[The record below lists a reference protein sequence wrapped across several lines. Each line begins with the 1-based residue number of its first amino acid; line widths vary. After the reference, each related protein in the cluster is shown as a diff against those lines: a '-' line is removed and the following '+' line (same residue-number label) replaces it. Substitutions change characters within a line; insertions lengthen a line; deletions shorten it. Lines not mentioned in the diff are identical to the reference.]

1 MLRTLDASKLALTKL
16 RTRKIRLAATI
27 IVAGLLF
34 GIVVF
39 GLTVLRASMASIER
53 FSRDTMS
60 TRYLL
65 AYSNHNENQSDLFYN
80 PPQDAKDSI
89 LALHKQHIADKK
101 AAAKA
106 LGVEYD
112 EKSEEEPI
120 TKINQDDSGSL
131 NRNSWAVKTFLRQ
144 YTAEKNPLKPERID
158 AAAKRFGSS
167 ATYRVQNVGG
177 RDDGSLDVMIG
188 GREDFQR
195 DKEAVPEQLNE
206 FVSAAGYQEIL
217 DESLLKYYFLPHRTH
232 AASNEIPVFISYND
246 AAALLGKKPLPTTAS
261 PQQHIERIRE
271 LRNETGNIT
280 IQVCYRNNA
289 SSHLIQQVLDQQR
302 TAANKTKN
310 EPDAKPSIEYAL
322 PAADSCGG
330 AIVKKDNRSTD
341 EKAMDEKMQKFN
353 QQFSTEN
360 VTPQQAKL
368 TYRVVGLLPDAAYGD
383 DLKGKL
389 AGALNANMPSRWI
402 IPKQTFEAGAAK
414 TYVPNILTTER
425 RELSGGLSDT
435 TIYEFSDAEH
445 AHAFYHASMC
455 NNQPKNKDLC
465 VDGVSNFTQPFGSNS
480 LVIEEL
486 RQQLTPILWYSLLG
500 VIGVAAFILMLT
512 ISRTVADSRKE
523 SAIFRALGAT
533 RLDIAQIYIMYTLL
547 LAGLIALFAITAGL
561 IGAGVIDALYSA
573 DFSTAARY
581 IIMPRDLNTTFQ
593 LFAFDPRIIV
603 LAAASIVAAALIG
616 SILPLARN
624 TRRNPMKDMRDE

>member
-1 MLRTLDASKLALTKL
+1 MLRILDASKLALTKL
-16 RTRKIRLAATI
+16 RTRKIRLAVTI

-34 GIVVF
+34 GVVVF
-39 GLTVLRASMASIER
+39 GLTVLRASMASIGR

-65 AYSNHNENQSDLFYN
+65 AYSNHNKDQSELFYN
-80 PPQDAKDSI
+80 TPQDAKDRI

-120 TKINQDDSGSL
+120 MKINQDDSGSL
-131 NRNSWAVKTFLRQ
+131 NRNSWAVKTFLRK
-144 YTAEKNPLKPERID
+144 YTNEKNPLKPERID

-167 ATYRVQNVGG
+167 VTYRIQNVGG
-177 RDDGSLDVMIG
+177 RNGSLDVMIG

-195 DKEAVPEQLNE
+195 DKEAMPEQLSE
-206 FVSAAGYQEIL
+206 FISTAGYQTIL
-217 DESLLKYYFLPHRTH
+217 DESMLNYYFLPHRVH

-271 LRNETGNIT
+271 LRNEASNIT

-289 SSHLIQQVLDQQR
+289 SAHLIQQALDQQR

-310 EPDAKPSIEYAL
+310 ESDAKPSIEYAL

-330 AIVKKDNRSTD
+330 AIVKKDNRSAD

-383 DLKGKL
+383 DLKSNL

-445 AHAFYHASMC
+445 ARAFYHASMC

-465 VDGVSNFTQPFGSNS
+465 VDGVSNFTRPFGSNS

-486 RQQLTPILWYSLLG
+486 QQQLTPILWYSLLG

-547 LAGLIALFAITAGL
+547 LAGLITLFAITAGL

-593 LFAFDPRIIV
+593 LFTFDPRIIA
-603 LAAASIVAAALIG
+603 LAAVSIVAAALIG
-616 SILPLARN
+616 SILPLVRN

>member
-1 MLRTLDASKLALTKL
+1 MLRILDASKLALTKL
-16 RTRKIRLAATI
+16 RTRKIRLAVTI

-34 GIVVF
+34 GVVVF
-39 GLTVLRASMASIER
+39 GLTVLRASMASIGR

-65 AYSNHNENQSDLFYN
+65 AYSNHNKDQSELFYN
-80 PPQDAKDSI
+80 TPQDAKDRI

-120 TKINQDDSGSL
+120 MKINQDDSGSL

-144 YTAEKNPLKPERID
+144 YTNEKNPLKPERID

-167 ATYRVQNVGG
+167 VTYRIQNVGG
-177 RDDGSLDVMIG
+177 RNGSLDVMIG

-195 DKEAVPEQLNE
+195 NKEAVPEQLNE

-217 DESLLKYYFLPHRTH
+217 DESLLNYYFLPHRAH

-246 AAALLGKKPLPTTAS
+246 AAVLLGKKPLPTTAQ

-271 LRNETGNIT
+271 LRNEAGNIT

-289 SSHLIQQVLDQQR
+289 SSHLIQQALDQQR
-302 TAANKTKN
+302 TAANTSKN
-310 EPDAKPSIEYAL
+310 EFDVKPSIEYAL
-322 PAADSCGG
+322 PATDSCGG
-330 AIVKKDNRSTD
+330 AIVKKDNRSASEKIAD
-341 EKAMDEKMQKFN
+341 EKLQKFN

-360 VTPQQAKL
+360 ITPQQAKL
-368 TYRVVGLLPDAAYGD
+368 TYRVVGLLPDTAYGD
-383 DLKGKL
+383 DLKSKL
-389 AGALNANMPSRWI
+389 AGALNANMPSHWI

-414 TYVPNILTTER
+414 IYLPNILTTER
-425 RELSGGLSDT
+425 QELSGGLSDT
-435 TIYEFSDAEH
+435 TIYEFIDAEH
-445 AHAFYHASMC
+445 ARAFYHATMC
-455 NNQPKNKDLC
+455 NVQPKDKDLC

-486 RQQLTPILWYSLLG
+486 QQQLTPILWYSLLG

-533 RLDIAQIYIMYTLL
+533 RLDIAQIYVMYTLL
-547 LAGLIALFAITAGL
+547 LAGLIALFAIVAGL
-561 IGAGVIDALYSA
+561 IGAGVIDVLYSA
-573 DFSTAARY
+573 DFSTAAHY

-593 LFAFDPRIIV
+593 LFTFDPLIIA
-603 LAAASIVAAALIG
+603 LAAVSIVAAALIG
-616 SILPLARN
+616 SILPLVRN

>member
-16 RTRKIRLAATI
+16 RTRKIRLAVTI

-34 GIVVF
+34 GVVVF
-39 GLTVLRASMASIER
+39 GLTVLRAGMASVER

-65 AYSNHNENQSDLFYN
+65 AYSNHNENQSELFYN
-80 PPQDAKDSI
+80 TPQDAKDRI

-120 TKINQDDSGSL
+120 TKINQDDLGSL
-131 NRNSWAVKTFLRQ
+131 NRNSWAVKTFLKQ

-167 ATYRVQNVGG
+167 VAYRIQDVGG
-177 RDDGSLDVMIG
+177 RDGSLDVMIG

-195 DKEAVPEQLNE
+195 DKEAMPEQLSE
-206 FVSAAGYQEIL
+206 FVSTAGYQTIL
-217 DESLLKYYFLPHRTH
+217 DESMLNYYFLPHRVH

-246 AAALLGKKPLPTTAS
+246 AAALLGKKSLPTTAS

-271 LRNETGNIT
+271 LRNEASNIT

-289 SSHLIQQVLDQQR
+289 SAHLIQQALDQQR

-310 EPDAKPSIEYAL
+310 ESDAKPSIEYAL

-330 AIVKKDNRSTD
+330 AIVKKDNRSANEKMAD
-341 EKAMDEKMQKFN
+341 EKLQKFN

-360 VTPQQAKL
+360 ITPQQAKL
-368 TYRVVGLLPDAAYGD
+368 TYRVVGLLPDTAYGD
-383 DLKGKL
+383 DLKSKL

-445 AHAFYHASMC
+445 ARAFYHASMC

-465 VDGVSNFTQPFGSNS
+465 VDGVSNFTRPFGSNS

-486 RQQLTPILWYSLLG
+486 QQQLTPILWYSLLG

-533 RLDIAQIYIMYTLL
+533 RLDIAQIYVMYTLL

-561 IGAGVIDALYSA
+561 IGAGVIDVLYSA

-593 LFAFDPRIIV
+593 LFTFDPLIIA
-603 LAAASIVAAALIG
+603 LAAVSIVAAALIG
-616 SILPLARN
+616 SILPLVRN

>member
-1 MLRTLDASKLALTKL
+1 MLRILDASKLALTKL
-16 RTRKIRLAATI
+16 RTRKIRLAVTI
-27 IVAGLLF
+27 IVAGWLF
-34 GIVVF
+34 GVVVF
-39 GLTVLRASMASIER
+39 GLTVLRASMASIGR

-65 AYSNHNENQSDLFYN
+65 AYSNHNKDQSELFYN
-80 PPQDAKDSI
+80 TPQDAKDRI

-120 TKINQDDSGSL
+120 MKINQDDSGSL

-144 YTAEKNPLKPERID
+144 YTDEKNPLKPERID

-167 ATYRVQNVGG
+167 VTYRIQNVGG
-177 RDDGSLDVMIG
+177 RNGSLDVMIG

-195 DKEAVPEQLNE
+195 NKEAVPEQLNE

-217 DESLLKYYFLPHRTH
+217 DESLLNYYFLPHRTH

-246 AAALLGKKPLPTTAS
+246 AAVLLGKKPLPTTAQ

-271 LRNETGNIT
+271 LRNEAGNIT

-289 SSHLIQQVLDQQR
+289 SSHLIQQALDQQR
-302 TAANKTKN
+302 TAANKPKN
-310 EPDAKPSIEYAL
+310 EFDVKPSIEYAL
-322 PAADSCGG
+322 PAADSCDG
-330 AIVKKDNRSTD
+330 AIVKKDNRSASEKMAD
-341 EKAMDEKMQKFN
+341 EKLQKFN

-360 VTPQQAKL
+360 ITPQQAKL
-368 TYRVVGLLPDAAYGD
+368 TYRVVGLLPDTAYGD
-383 DLKGKL
+383 DLKSKL

-414 TYVPNILTTER
+414 TYLPNILTTER
-425 RELSGGLSDT
+425 QELSGGLSDT
-435 TIYEFSDAEH
+435 TIYEFIDAEH
-445 AHAFYHASMC
+445 ARAFYHATMC
-455 NNQPKNKDLC
+455 NVQPKDKDLC
-465 VDGVSNFTQPFGSNS
+465 VDGVSNFTRPFGSNS

-486 RQQLTPILWYSLLG
+486 QQQLTPILWYSLLG

-533 RLDIAQIYIMYTLL
+533 RLDIAQIYVMYTLL
-547 LAGLIALFAITAGL
+547 LAGLIALFAIAAGL
-561 IGAGVIDALYSA
+561 IGAGVIDVLYSA
-573 DFSTAARY
+573 GFSTAARY

-593 LFAFDPRIIV
+593 LFTFDPLIIA
-603 LAAASIVAAALIG
+603 LAAVSIVAAALIG
-616 SILPLARN
+616 SILPLVRN

>member
-1 MLRTLDASKLALTKL
+1 MLRILDASKLALTKL
-16 RTRKIRLAATI
+16 RTRKIRLAVTI

-34 GIVVF
+34 GVVVF
-39 GLTVLRASMASIER
+39 GLTVLRASMASIGR

-65 AYSNHNENQSDLFYN
+65 AYSNHNKDQSELFYN
-80 PPQDAKDSI
+80 TPQDAKDRI

-120 TKINQDDSGSL
+120 MKINQDDSGSL

-144 YTAEKNPLKPERID
+144 YTDEKNPLKPERID

-167 ATYRVQNVGG
+167 VTYRIQNVGG
-177 RDDGSLDVMIG
+177 RNGSLDVMIG

-195 DKEAVPEQLNE
+195 NKEAVPEQLNE

-217 DESLLKYYFLPHRTH
+217 DESLLNYYFLPHRTH

-246 AAALLGKKPLPTTAS
+246 AAVLLGKKPLPTTAS

-271 LRNETGNIT
+271 LRNEASNIT

-289 SSHLIQQVLDQQR
+289 SSHLIQQALDQQR
-302 TAANKTKN
+302 TAANKPKN
-310 EPDAKPSIEYAL
+310 EFDVKPSIEYAL
-322 PAADSCGG
+322 PAADSCDG
-330 AIVKKDNRSTD
+330 AIVKKDNRSASEKMAD
-341 EKAMDEKMQKFN
+341 EKLQKFN

-360 VTPQQAKL
+360 ITPQQAKL
-368 TYRVVGLLPDAAYGD
+368 TYRVVGLLPDTAYGD
-383 DLKGKL
+383 DLKSKL

-414 TYVPNILTTER
+414 TYLPNILTTER
-425 RELSGGLSDT
+425 QELSGGLSDT
-435 TIYEFSDAEH
+435 TIYEFSEAEH
-445 AHAFYHASMC
+445 ARAFYHATMC
-455 NNQPKNKDLC
+455 NVQPKDKDLC
-465 VDGVSNFTQPFGSNS
+465 VDGVSNFTRPFGSNS

-486 RQQLTPILWYSLLG
+486 QQQLTPILWYSLLG

-533 RLDIAQIYIMYTLL
+533 RLDIAQIYVMYTLL
-547 LAGLIALFAITAGL
+547 LAGLIALFAIAAGL
-561 IGAGVIDALYSA
+561 IGAGVIDVLYSA
-573 DFSTAARY
+573 GFSTAARY

-593 LFAFDPRIIV
+593 LFTFDPLIIA
-603 LAAASIVAAALIG
+603 LAAVSIVAAALIG
-616 SILPLARN
+616 SILPLVRN

>member
-1 MLRTLDASKLALTKL
+1 MLRILDASKLALTKL

-39 GLTVLRASMASIER
+39 GLTVLRAGMASVER

-65 AYSNHNENQSDLFYN
+65 AYSNHNENQSELFYN
-80 PPQDAKDSI
+80 TPQDAKDRI

-131 NRNSWAVKTFLRQ
+131 NRDSWAVKTFLKQ
-144 YTAEKNPLKPERID
+144 HTAEKNPLKPERID

-167 ATYRVQNVGG
+167 TAYRVQDVGG
-177 RDDGSLDVMIG
+177 RDGSLDVMIG

-195 DKEAVPEQLNE
+195 DKEAVPEQLSE
-206 FVSAAGYQEIL
+206 FVSTAGYQTIL
-217 DESLLKYYFLPHRTH
+217 DESMLNYYFLPHRVH

-246 AAALLGKKPLPTTAS
+246 AAALLGKKSLPTTAS

-271 LRNETGNIT
+271 LRNEASNIT

-289 SSHLIQQVLDQQR
+289 SAHLIQQALDQQR

-310 EPDAKPSIEYAL
+310 ESDAKPSIEYAL

-330 AIVKKDNRSTD
+330 AIVKKDNRSANEKMAD
-341 EKAMDEKMQKFN
+341 EKLQKFN

-360 VTPQQAKL
+360 ITPQQAKL
-368 TYRVVGLLPDAAYGD
+368 TYRVVGLLPDTAYGD
-383 DLKGKL
+383 DLKSKL

-445 AHAFYHASMC
+445 ARAFYHASMC

-465 VDGVSNFTQPFGSNS
+465 VDGVSNFTRPFGSNS

-486 RQQLTPILWYSLLG
+486 QQQLTPILWYSLLG

-547 LAGLIALFAITAGL
+547 LAGLITLFAITAGL

-593 LFAFDPRIIV
+593 LFTFDPLIIA
-603 LAAASIVAAALIG
+603 LAAVSIVAAALIG

>member
-1 MLRTLDASKLALTKL
+1 MLRILDASKLALTKL
-16 RTRKIRLAATI
+16 RTRKIRLAVTI

-34 GIVVF
+34 GVVVF
-39 GLTVLRASMASIER
+39 GLTVLRASMASIGR

-65 AYSNHNENQSDLFYN
+65 AYSNHNKDQSELFYN
-80 PPQDAKDSI
+80 TPQDAKDRI

-120 TKINQDDSGSL
+120 MKINQDDSGSL

-144 YTAEKNPLKPERID
+144 YTDEKNPLKPERID

-167 ATYRVQNVGG
+167 VTYRIQNVGG
-177 RDDGSLDVMIG
+177 RDGSLDVMIG

-195 DKEAVPEQLNE
+195 NKEAVPEQLNE

-217 DESLLKYYFLPHRTH
+217 DESLLNYYFLPHRTH

-246 AAALLGKKPLPTTAS
+246 AAVLLGKKPLPTTAQ

-271 LRNETGNIT
+271 LRNEAGNIT

-289 SSHLIQQVLDQQR
+289 SSHLIQQALDQQR
-302 TAANKTKN
+302 TAANKPKN
-310 EPDAKPSIEYAL
+310 EFDVKPSIEYAL
-322 PAADSCGG
+322 PAADSCDG
-330 AIVKKDNRSTD
+330 AIVKKDNRSASEKMAD
-341 EKAMDEKMQKFN
+341 EKLQKFN

-360 VTPQQAKL
+360 ITPQQAKL
-368 TYRVVGLLPDAAYGD
+368 TYRVVGLLPDTAYGD
-383 DLKGKL
+383 DLKSKL

-414 TYVPNILTTER
+414 TYLPNILTTER
-425 RELSGGLSDT
+425 QELSGGLSDT
-435 TIYEFSDAEH
+435 TIYEFIDAEH
-445 AHAFYHASMC
+445 ARAFYHATMC
-455 NNQPKNKDLC
+455 NVQPKDKDLC
-465 VDGVSNFTQPFGSNS
+465 VDGVSNFTRPFGSNS

-486 RQQLTPILWYSLLG
+486 QQQLTPILWYSLLG

-533 RLDIAQIYIMYTLL
+533 RLDIAQIYVMYTLL
-547 LAGLIALFAITAGL
+547 LAGLIALFAIAAGL
-561 IGAGVIDALYSA
+561 IGAGVIDVLYSA
-573 DFSTAARY
+573 GFSTAARY

-593 LFAFDPRIIV
+593 LFTFDPLIIA
-603 LAAASIVAAALIG
+603 LAAVSIVAAALIG
-616 SILPLARN
+616 SILPLVRN

>member
-1 MLRTLDASKLALTKL
+1 MLRILDASKLALTKL
-16 RTRKIRLAATI
+16 RTRKIRLAVTI

-34 GIVVF
+34 GVVVF
-39 GLTVLRASMASIER
+39 GLTVLRASMASIGR

-65 AYSNHNENQSDLFYN
+65 AYSNHNKDQSELFYN
-80 PPQDAKDSI
+80 TPQDAKDRI

-120 TKINQDDSGSL
+120 MKINQDDSGSL

-144 YTAEKNPLKPERID
+144 YTDEKNPLKPERID

-167 ATYRVQNVGG
+167 VTYRIQNVGG
-177 RDDGSLDVMIG
+177 RDGSLDVMIG

-195 DKEAVPEQLNE
+195 NKEAVPEQLNE

-217 DESLLKYYFLPHRTH
+217 DESLLNYYFLPHRAH

-246 AAALLGKKPLPTTAS
+246 AAVLLGKKPLPTTAQ

-271 LRNETGNIT
+271 LRNEAGNIT

-289 SSHLIQQVLDQQR
+289 SSHLIQQALDQQR
-302 TAANKTKN
+302 TAANKPKN
-310 EPDAKPSIEYAL
+310 EFDVKPSIEYAL
-322 PAADSCGG
+322 PAADSCDG
-330 AIVKKDNRSTD
+330 AIVKKDNRSASEKMAD
-341 EKAMDEKMQKFN
+341 EKLQKFN

-360 VTPQQAKL
+360 ITPQQAKL
-368 TYRVVGLLPDAAYGD
+368 TYRVVGLLPDTAYGD
-383 DLKGKL
+383 DLKSKL

-414 TYVPNILTTER
+414 TYLPNILTTER
-425 RELSGGLSDT
+425 QELSGGLSDT
-435 TIYEFSDAEH
+435 TIYEFIDAEH
-445 AHAFYHASMC
+445 ARAFYHATMC
-455 NNQPKNKDLC
+455 NVQPKDKDLC
-465 VDGVSNFTQPFGSNS
+465 VDGVSNFTRPFGSNS

-486 RQQLTPILWYSLLG
+486 QQQLTPILWYSLLG

-533 RLDIAQIYIMYTLL
+533 RLDIAQIYVMYTLL
-547 LAGLIALFAITAGL
+547 LAGLIALFAIVAGL
-561 IGAGVIDALYSA
+561 IGAGVIDVLYSA

-593 LFAFDPRIIV
+593 LFTFDPLIIA
-603 LAAASIVAAALIG
+603 LAAVSIVAAALIG
-616 SILPLARN
+616 SILPLVRN

>member
-1 MLRTLDASKLALTKL
+1 MLRILDASKLALTKL
-16 RTRKIRLAATI
+16 RTRRIRLAVTI

-34 GIVVF
+34 GVVVF
-39 GLTVLRASMASIER
+39 GLTVLRASMTSIGR

-65 AYSNHNENQSDLFYN
+65 AYSNHNKDQSELFYN
-80 PPQDAKDSI
+80 TPQDAKDRI

-106 LGVEYD
+106 LSVEYD

-120 TKINQDDSGSL
+120 MKINQDDSGSL

-144 YTAEKNPLKPERID
+144 YTDEKNPLKPERID

-167 ATYRVQNVGG
+167 VTYRIQNVGG
-177 RDDGSLDVMIG
+177 RDGSLDVMIG

-195 DKEAVPEQLNE
+195 DKEAMPEQLSE
-206 FVSAAGYQEIL
+206 FVSTAGYQTIL
-217 DESLLKYYFLPHRTH
+217 DESMLNYYFLPHRVH

-271 LRNETGNIT
+271 LRNEASNIT

-289 SSHLIQQVLDQQR
+289 SAHLIQQALDQQR

-310 EPDAKPSIEYAL
+310 ESDAKPSIEYAL

-330 AIVKKDNRSTD
+330 AIVKKDNRSAD

-383 DLKGKL
+383 DLKSNL

-445 AHAFYHASMC
+445 ARAFYHASMC

-465 VDGVSNFTQPFGSNS
+465 VDGVSNFTRPFGSNS

-486 RQQLTPILWYSLLG
+486 QQQLTPILWYSLLG

-547 LAGLIALFAITAGL
+547 LAGLITLFAITAGL

-593 LFAFDPRIIV
+593 LFTFDPRIIA
-603 LAAASIVAAALIG
+603 LAAVSIVAAALIG

>member
-1 MLRTLDASKLALTKL
+1 MLRILDASKLALTKL
-16 RTRKIRLAATI
+16 RTRKIRLAVTI

-34 GIVVF
+34 GVVVF
-39 GLTVLRASMASIER
+39 GLTVLRASMASIGR

-65 AYSNHNENQSDLFYN
+65 AYSNHNKDQSELFYN
-80 PPQDAKDSI
+80 TPQDAKDRI

-120 TKINQDDSGSL
+120 MKINQDDSGSL

-144 YTAEKNPLKPERID
+144 YTDEKNPLKPERID

-167 ATYRVQNVGG
+167 VTYRIQNVGG
-177 RDDGSLDVMIG
+177 RNGSLDVMIG

-195 DKEAVPEQLNE
+195 NKEAVPEQLNE

-217 DESLLKYYFLPHRTH
+217 DESLLNYYFLPHRTH

-246 AAALLGKKPLPTTAS
+246 AAVLLGKKPLPTTAQ

-271 LRNETGNIT
+271 LRNEAGNIT

-289 SSHLIQQVLDQQR
+289 SSHLIQQALDQQR
-302 TAANKTKN
+302 TAANKPKN
-310 EPDAKPSIEYAL
+310 EFDVKPSIEYAL
-322 PAADSCGG
+322 PAADSCDG
-330 AIVKKDNRSTD
+330 AIVKKDNRSASEKMAD
-341 EKAMDEKMQKFN
+341 EKLQKFN

-360 VTPQQAKL
+360 ITPQQAKL
-368 TYRVVGLLPDAAYGD
+368 TYRVVGLLPDTAYGD
-383 DLKGKL
+383 DLKSKL

-414 TYVPNILTTER
+414 TYLPNILTTER
-425 RELSGGLSDT
+425 QELSGGLSDT
-435 TIYEFSDAEH
+435 TIYEFIDAEH
-445 AHAFYHASMC
+445 ARAFYHATMC
-455 NNQPKNKDLC
+455 NVQPKDKDLC
-465 VDGVSNFTQPFGSNS
+465 VDGVSNFTRPFGSNS

-486 RQQLTPILWYSLLG
+486 QQQLTPILWYSLLG

-533 RLDIAQIYIMYTLL
+533 RLDIAQIYVMYTLL
-547 LAGLIALFAITAGL
+547 LAGLIALFAIVAGL
-561 IGAGVIDALYSA
+561 IGAGVIDVLYSA
-573 DFSTAARY
+573 GFSTAARY

-593 LFAFDPRIIV
+593 LFTFDPLIIA
-603 LAAASIVAAALIG
+603 LAAVSIVAAALIG
-616 SILPLARN
+616 SILPLVRN

>member
-1 MLRTLDASKLALTKL
+1 MLRILDASKLALTKL
-16 RTRKIRLAATI
+16 RTRRIRLAVTI

-34 GIVVF
+34 GVVVF
-39 GLTVLRASMASIER
+39 GLTVLRASMTSIGR

-65 AYSNHNENQSDLFYN
+65 AYSNHNKDQSELFYN
-80 PPQDAKDSI
+80 TPQDAKDRI

-120 TKINQDDSGSL
+120 MKINQDDSGSL

-144 YTAEKNPLKPERID
+144 YTDEKNPLKPERID

-167 ATYRVQNVGG
+167 VTYRIQNVGG
-177 RDDGSLDVMIG
+177 RDGSLDVMIG

-195 DKEAVPEQLNE
+195 NKEAVPEQLNE

-217 DESLLKYYFLPHRTH
+217 DESLLNYYFLPHRAH

-246 AAALLGKKPLPTTAS
+246 AAVLLGKKPLPTTAQ

-271 LRNETGNIT
+271 LRNEAGNIT

-289 SSHLIQQVLDQQR
+289 SSHLIQQALDQQR
-302 TAANKTKN
+302 TAANKSKN
-310 EPDAKPSIEYAL
+310 EFDVKPSIEYAL
-322 PAADSCGG
+322 PATDSCGG
-330 AIVKKDNRSTD
+330 AIVKKDNRSASEKIAD
-341 EKAMDEKMQKFN
+341 EKLQKFN

-360 VTPQQAKL
+360 ITPQQAKL
-368 TYRVVGLLPDAAYGD
+368 TYRVVGLLPDTAYGD
-383 DLKGKL
+383 DLKSKL
-389 AGALNANMPSRWI
+389 AGALNASMPSHWI
-402 IPKQTFEAGAAK
+402 IPKQKFEAGAAK
-414 TYVPNILTTER
+414 IYLPNILTTER
-425 RELSGGLSDT
+425 QELSGGLSDT
-435 TIYEFSDAEH
+435 TIYEFIDAEH
-445 AHAFYHASMC
+445 ARAFYHATMC
-455 NNQPKNKDLC
+455 NVQPKDKDLC

-486 RQQLTPILWYSLLG
+486 QQQLTPILWYSLLG

-533 RLDIAQIYIMYTLL
+533 RLDIAQIYVMYTLL
-547 LAGLIALFAITAGL
+547 LAGLIALFAIVAGL
-561 IGAGVIDALYSA
+561 IGAGVIDVLYSA

-593 LFAFDPRIIV
+593 LFTFDPLIIA
-603 LAAASIVAAALIG
+603 LAAVSIVAAALIG
-616 SILPLARN
+616 SILPLVRN

>member
-1 MLRTLDASKLALTKL
+1 MLRILDASKLALTKL
-16 RTRKIRLAATI
+16 RTRKIRLAVTI

-34 GIVVF
+34 GVVVF
-39 GLTVLRASMASIER
+39 GLTVLRASMASIGR

-65 AYSNHNENQSDLFYN
+65 AYSNHNKDQSELFYN
-80 PPQDAKDSI
+80 TPQDAKDRI

-120 TKINQDDSGSL
+120 MKINQDDSGSL

-144 YTAEKNPLKPERID
+144 YTNEKNPLKPERID

-167 ATYRVQNVGG
+167 VTYRIQNVGG
-177 RDDGSLDVMIG
+177 RNGSLDVMIG

-195 DKEAVPEQLNE
+195 NKEAVPEQLNE

-217 DESLLKYYFLPHRTH
+217 DESLLNYYFLPHRAH
-232 AASNEIPVFISYND
+232 ATSNEIPVFISYND
-246 AAALLGKKPLPTTAS
+246 AAVLLGKKPLPTTAQ

-271 LRNETGNIT
+271 LRNEAGNIT

-289 SSHLIQQVLDQQR
+289 SSHLIQQALDQQR
-302 TAANKTKN
+302 TAANKPKN
-310 EPDAKPSIEYAL
+310 EFDVKPSIEYAL

-330 AIVKKDNRSTD
+330 AIVKKDNRSASEKMAD
-341 EKAMDEKMQKFN
+341 EKLQKFN

-360 VTPQQAKL
+360 ITPQQAKL
-368 TYRVVGLLPDAAYGD
+368 TYRVVGLLPDTAYGD
-383 DLKGKL
+383 DLKSKL

-414 TYVPNILTTER
+414 TYLPNILTTER
-425 RELSGGLSDT
+425 QELSGGLSDT
-435 TIYEFSDAEH
+435 TIYEFIDAEH
-445 AHAFYHASMC
+445 ARAFYHATMC
-455 NNQPKNKDLC
+455 NVQPKDKDLC
-465 VDGVSNFTQPFGSNS
+465 VDGVSNFTRPFGSNS

-486 RQQLTPILWYSLLG
+486 QQQLTPILWYSLLG

-533 RLDIAQIYIMYTLL
+533 RLDIAQIYVMYTLL
-547 LAGLIALFAITAGL
+547 LAGLIALFAIVAGL
-561 IGAGVIDALYSA
+561 IGAGVIDVLYSA

-593 LFAFDPRIIV
+593 LFTFDPLIIA
-603 LAAASIVAAALIG
+603 LAAVSIVAAALIG
-616 SILPLARN
+616 SILPLVRN

>member
-1 MLRTLDASKLALTKL
+1 MLRILDASKLALTKL
-16 RTRKIRLAATI
+16 RTRKIRLAVTI

-34 GIVVF
+34 GVVVF
-39 GLTVLRASMASIER
+39 GLTVLRASMASIGR

-65 AYSNHNENQSDLFYN
+65 AYSNHNKDQSELFYN
-80 PPQDAKDSI
+80 TPQDAKDRI

-120 TKINQDDSGSL
+120 MKINQDDSGSL

-144 YTAEKNPLKPERID
+144 YTNEKNPLKPERID

-167 ATYRVQNVGG
+167 VTYRIQNVGG
-177 RDDGSLDVMIG
+177 RNGSLDVMIG

-195 DKEAVPEQLNE
+195 NKEAVPEQLNE

-217 DESLLKYYFLPHRTH
+217 DESLLNYYFLPHRAH

-246 AAALLGKKPLPTTAS
+246 AAVLLGKKPLPTTAQ

-271 LRNETGNIT
+271 LRNEAGNIT

-289 SSHLIQQVLDQQR
+289 SSHLIQQALDQQR
-302 TAANKTKN
+302 TAANKSKN
-310 EPDAKPSIEYAL
+310 EFDVKPSIEYAL
-322 PAADSCGG
+322 PATDSCGG
-330 AIVKKDNRSTD
+330 AIVKKDNRSASEKIAD
-341 EKAMDEKMQKFN
+341 EKLQKFN

-360 VTPQQAKL
+360 ITPQQAKL
-368 TYRVVGLLPDAAYGD
+368 TYRVVGLLPDTAYGD
-383 DLKGKL
+383 DLKSKL
-389 AGALNANMPSRWI
+389 AGALNANMPSHWI

-414 TYVPNILTTER
+414 IYLPNILTTER
-425 RELSGGLSDT
+425 QELSGGLSDT
-435 TIYEFSDAEH
+435 TVYEFIDAEH
-445 AHAFYHASMC
+445 ARAFYHATMC
-455 NNQPKNKDLC
+455 NVQPKDKDLC

-486 RQQLTPILWYSLLG
+486 QQQLTPILWYSLLG

-533 RLDIAQIYIMYTLL
+533 RLDIAQIYVMYTLL
-547 LAGLIALFAITAGL
+547 LAGLIALFAIVAGL
-561 IGAGVIDALYSA
+561 IGAGVIDVLYSA
-573 DFSTAARY
+573 DFSTAAHY

-593 LFAFDPRIIV
+593 LFTFDPLIIA
-603 LAAASIVAAALIG
+603 LAAVSIVAAALIG
-616 SILPLARN
+616 SILPLVRN

>member
-1 MLRTLDASKLALTKL
+1 MLRILDASKLALTKL
-16 RTRKIRLAATI
+16 RTRKIRLAVTI

-34 GIVVF
+34 GVVVF
-39 GLTVLRASMASIER
+39 GLTVLRASMASIGR

-65 AYSNHNENQSDLFYN
+65 AYSNHNKDQSELFYN
-80 PPQDAKDSI
+80 TPQDAKDRI

-106 LGVEYD
+106 LGVEYN

-120 TKINQDDSGSL
+120 MKINQDDSGSL

-144 YTAEKNPLKPERID
+144 YTDEKNPLKPERID

-167 ATYRVQNVGG
+167 VTYRIQNVGG
-177 RDDGSLDVMIG
+177 RNGSLDVMIG

-195 DKEAVPEQLNE
+195 NKEAVPEQLNE

-217 DESLLKYYFLPHRTH
+217 DESLLNYYFLPHRTH

-246 AAALLGKKPLPTTAS
+246 AAVLLGKKPLPTTAQ

-271 LRNETGNIT
+271 LRNEAGNIT

-289 SSHLIQQVLDQQR
+289 SSHLIQQALDQQR
-302 TAANKTKN
+302 TAANKPKN
-310 EPDAKPSIEYAL
+310 EFDVKPSIEYAL
-322 PAADSCGG
+322 PAADSCDG
-330 AIVKKDNRSTD
+330 AIVKKDNRSASEKMAD
-341 EKAMDEKMQKFN
+341 EKLQKFN

-360 VTPQQAKL
+360 ITPQQAKL
-368 TYRVVGLLPDAAYGD
+368 TYRVVGLLPDTAYGD
-383 DLKGKL
+383 DLKSKL

-414 TYVPNILTTER
+414 TYLPNILTTER
-425 RELSGGLSDT
+425 QELSGGLSDT
-435 TIYEFSDAEH
+435 TIYEFIDAEH
-445 AHAFYHASMC
+445 ARAFYHATMC
-455 NNQPKNKDLC
+455 NVQPKDKDLC
-465 VDGVSNFTQPFGSNS
+465 VDGVSNFTRPFGSNS

-486 RQQLTPILWYSLLG
+486 QQQLTPILWYSLLG

-533 RLDIAQIYIMYTLL
+533 RLDIAQIYVMYTLL
-547 LAGLIALFAITAGL
+547 LAGLIALFAIAAGL
-561 IGAGVIDALYSA
+561 IGAGVIDVLYSA
-573 DFSTAARY
+573 GFSTAARY
-581 IIMPRDLNTTFQ
+581 IIMPRELNTTFQ
-593 LFAFDPRIIV
+593 LFTFDPLIIT
-603 LAAASIVAAALIG
+603 LAAVSIVAAALIG
-616 SILPLARN
+616 SILPLVRN

>member
-1 MLRTLDASKLALTKL
+1 MLRILDASKLALTKL
-16 RTRKIRLAATI
+16 RTRKIRLAVTI

-34 GIVVF
+34 GVVVF
-39 GLTVLRASMASIER
+39 GLTVLRASMASIGR

-65 AYSNHNENQSDLFYN
+65 AYSNHNKDQSELFYN
-80 PPQDAKDSI
+80 TPQDAKDRI

-120 TKINQDDSGSL
+120 MKINQDDSGSL

-144 YTAEKNPLKPERID
+144 YTNEKNPLKPERID

-167 ATYRVQNVGG
+167 VTYRIQNVGG
-177 RDDGSLDVMIG
+177 RNGSLDVMIG

-195 DKEAVPEQLNE
+195 NKEAMPEQLSE
-206 FVSAAGYQEIL
+206 FVSTAGYQTIL
-217 DESLLKYYFLPHRTH
+217 DESMLNYYFLPHRAH

-271 LRNETGNIT
+271 LRNEASNIT

-289 SSHLIQQVLDQQR
+289 SAHLIQQALDQQR

-310 EPDAKPSIEYAL
+310 ESDAKPSIEYAL

-330 AIVKKDNRSTD
+330 AIVKKDNRSAD

-383 DLKGKL
+383 DLKSNL

-445 AHAFYHASMC
+445 ARAFYHASMC

-465 VDGVSNFTQPFGSNS
+465 VDGVSNFTRPFGSNS

-486 RQQLTPILWYSLLG
+486 QQQLTPILWYSLLG

-547 LAGLIALFAITAGL
+547 LAGLITLFAITAGL

-593 LFAFDPRIIV
+593 LFTFDPRIIA
-603 LAAASIVAAALIG
+603 LAAVSIVAAALIG
-616 SILPLARN
+616 SILPLVRN

>member
-1 MLRTLDASKLALTKL
+1 MLRILDASKLALTKL
-16 RTRKIRLAATI
+16 RTRKIRLAVTI

-34 GIVVF
+34 GVVVF
-39 GLTVLRASMASIER
+39 GLTVLRASMASIGR

-65 AYSNHNENQSDLFYN
+65 AYSNHNKDQSELFYN
-80 PPQDAKDSI
+80 TPQDAKDRI

-106 LGVEYD
+106 LGVEYN

-120 TKINQDDSGSL
+120 MKINQDDSGSL

-144 YTAEKNPLKPERID
+144 YTDEKNPLKPERID

-167 ATYRVQNVGG
+167 VTYRIQNVGG
-177 RDDGSLDVMIG
+177 RNGSLDVMIG

-195 DKEAVPEQLNE
+195 NKEAVPEQLNE

-217 DESLLKYYFLPHRTH
+217 DESLLNYYFLPHRTH

-246 AAALLGKKPLPTTAS
+246 AAVLLGKKPLPTTAQ

-271 LRNETGNIT
+271 LRNEAGNIT

-289 SSHLIQQVLDQQR
+289 SSHLIQQALDQQR
-302 TAANKTKN
+302 TAANKPKN
-310 EPDAKPSIEYAL
+310 EFDVKPSIEYAL
-322 PAADSCGG
+322 PAADSCDG
-330 AIVKKDNRSTD
+330 AIVKKDNRSASEKMAD
-341 EKAMDEKMQKFN
+341 EKLQKFN

-360 VTPQQAKL
+360 ITPQQAKL
-368 TYRVVGLLPDAAYGD
+368 TYRVVGLLPDTAYGD
-383 DLKGKL
+383 DLKSKL

-414 TYVPNILTTER
+414 TYLPNILTTER
-425 RELSGGLSDT
+425 QELSGGLSDT
-435 TIYEFSDAEH
+435 TIYEFIDAEH
-445 AHAFYHASMC
+445 ARAFYHATMC
-455 NNQPKNKDLC
+455 NVQPKDKDLC
-465 VDGVSNFTQPFGSNS
+465 VDGVSNFTRPFGSNS

-486 RQQLTPILWYSLLG
+486 QQQLTPILWYSLLG

-533 RLDIAQIYIMYTLL
+533 RLDIAQIYVMYTLL
-547 LAGLIALFAITAGL
+547 LAGLIALFAIAAGL
-561 IGAGVIDALYSA
+561 IGAGVIDVLYSA
-573 DFSTAARY
+573 GFSTAARY

-593 LFAFDPRIIV
+593 LFTFDPLIIT
-603 LAAASIVAAALIG
+603 LAAVSIVAAALIG
-616 SILPLARN
+616 SILPLVRN

>member
-1 MLRTLDASKLALTKL
+1 MLRILDASKLALTKL
-16 RTRKIRLAATI
+16 RTRRIRLAVTI

-34 GIVVF
+34 GVVVF
-39 GLTVLRASMASIER
+39 GLTVLRASMTSIGR

-65 AYSNHNENQSDLFYN
+65 AYSNHNKDQSELFYN
-80 PPQDAKDSI
+80 TPQDAKDRI

-120 TKINQDDSGSL
+120 MKINQDDSGSL

-144 YTAEKNPLKPERID
+144 YTDEKNPLKPERID

-167 ATYRVQNVGG
+167 VTYRIQNVGG
-177 RDDGSLDVMIG
+177 RDGSLDVMIG

-195 DKEAVPEQLNE
+195 NKEAVPEQLNE

-217 DESLLKYYFLPHRTH
+217 DESLLNYYFLPHRTH

-246 AAALLGKKPLPTTAS
+246 AAVLLGKKPLPTTAQ

-271 LRNETGNIT
+271 LRNEAGNIT

-289 SSHLIQQVLDQQR
+289 SSHLIQQALDQQR
-302 TAANKTKN
+302 TAANKSKN
-310 EPDAKPSIEYAL
+310 EFDVKPSIEYAL

-330 AIVKKDNRSTD
+330 AIVKKDNRSASEKIAD
-341 EKAMDEKMQKFN
+341 EKLQKFN

-360 VTPQQAKL
+360 ITPQQAKL
-368 TYRVVGLLPDAAYGD
+368 TYRVVGLLPDTAYGD
-383 DLKGKL
+383 DLKSKL

-414 TYVPNILTTER
+414 TYLPNILTTER
-425 RELSGGLSDT
+425 QELSGGLSDT
-435 TIYEFSDAEH
+435 TIYEFIDAEH
-445 AHAFYHASMC
+445 ARAFYHATMC
-455 NNQPKNKDLC
+455 NVQPKDKDLC
-465 VDGVSNFTQPFGSNS
+465 VDGVSNFTRPFGSNS

-486 RQQLTPILWYSLLG
+486 QQQLTPILWYSLLG

-533 RLDIAQIYIMYTLL
+533 RLDIAQIYVMYTLL
-547 LAGLIALFAITAGL
+547 LAGLIALFAIVAGL
-561 IGAGVIDALYSA
+561 IGAGVIDVLYSA

-593 LFAFDPRIIV
+593 LFTFDPLIIA
-603 LAAASIVAAALIG
+603 LAAVSIVAAALIG
-616 SILPLARN
+616 SILPLVRN

>member
-16 RTRKIRLAATI
+16 RTRKIRLAVTI

-34 GIVVF
+34 GVVVF
-39 GLTVLRASMASIER
+39 GLTVLRAGMASVER

-65 AYSNHNENQSDLFYN
+65 AYSNHNENQSELFYN
-80 PPQDAKDSI
+80 TPQDAKDRI

-120 TKINQDDSGSL
+120 TKINQDDLGSL
-131 NRNSWAVKTFLRQ
+131 NRNSWAVKTFLKQ

-167 ATYRVQNVGG
+167 VAYRIQDVGG
-177 RDDGSLDVMIG
+177 RDGSLDVMIG

-195 DKEAVPEQLNE
+195 DKEAMPEQLSE
-206 FVSAAGYQEIL
+206 FVSTAGYQTIL
-217 DESLLKYYFLPHRTH
+217 DESMLNYYFLPHRVH

-246 AAALLGKKPLPTTAS
+246 AAALLGKKSLPTTAS

-271 LRNETGNIT
+271 LRNEASNIT

-289 SSHLIQQVLDQQR
+289 SAHLIQQALDQQR

-310 EPDAKPSIEYAL
+310 ESDAKPSIEYAL

-330 AIVKKDNRSTD
+330 AIVKKDNRSANEKMAD
-341 EKAMDEKMQKFN
+341 EKLQKFN

-360 VTPQQAKL
+360 ITPQQAKL
-368 TYRVVGLLPDAAYGD
+368 TYRVVGLLPDTAYGD
-383 DLKGKL
+383 DLKSKL
-389 AGALNANMPSRWI
+389 AGALNANMPSHWI

-414 TYVPNILTTER
+414 IYLPNILTTER
-425 RELSGGLSDT
+425 QELSGGLSDT
-435 TIYEFSDAEH
+435 TIYEFIDAEH
-445 AHAFYHASMC
+445 ARAFYHATMC
-455 NNQPKNKDLC
+455 NVQPKDKDLC

-486 RQQLTPILWYSLLG
+486 QQQLTPILWYSLLG

-533 RLDIAQIYIMYTLL
+533 RLDIAQIYVMYTLL
-547 LAGLIALFAITAGL
+547 LAGLIALFAIVAGL
-561 IGAGVIDALYSA
+561 IGAGVIDVLYSA
-573 DFSTAARY
+573 DFSTAAHY

-593 LFAFDPRIIV
+593 LFTFDPLIIA
-603 LAAASIVAAALIG
+603 LAAVSIVAAALIG
-616 SILPLARN
+616 SILPLVRN

>member
-1 MLRTLDASKLALTKL
+1 MLRILDASKLALTKL
-16 RTRKIRLAATI
+16 RTRKIRLAVTI

-34 GIVVF
+34 GVVVF
-39 GLTVLRASMASIER
+39 GLTVLRASMASIGR

-65 AYSNHNENQSDLFYN
+65 AYSNHNKDQSELFYN
-80 PPQDAKDSI
+80 TPQDAKDRI

-120 TKINQDDSGSL
+120 MKINQDDSGSL

-144 YTAEKNPLKPERID
+144 YTDEKNPLKPERID

-167 ATYRVQNVGG
+167 VTYRIQNVGG
-177 RDDGSLDVMIG
+177 RDGSLDVMIG

-195 DKEAVPEQLNE
+195 NKEAVPEQLNE

-217 DESLLKYYFLPHRTH
+217 DESLLNYYFLPHRAH
-232 AASNEIPVFISYND
+232 ATSNEIPVFISYND
-246 AAALLGKKPLPTTAS
+246 AAVLLGKKPLPTTAQ

-271 LRNETGNIT
+271 LRNEAGNIT

-289 SSHLIQQVLDQQR
+289 SSHLIQQALDQQR
-302 TAANKTKN
+302 TAANKPKN
-310 EPDAKPSIEYAL
+310 EFDVKPSIEYAL
-322 PAADSCGG
+322 PADSCGG
-330 AIVKKDNRSTD
+330 AIVKKDNRSASEKMAD
-341 EKAMDEKMQKFN
+341 EKLQKFN

-360 VTPQQAKL
+360 ITPQQAKL
-368 TYRVVGLLPDAAYGD
+368 TYRVVGLLPDTAYGD
-383 DLKGKL
+383 DLKSKL

-414 TYVPNILTTER
+414 TYLPNILTTER
-425 RELSGGLSDT
+425 QELSGGLSDT
-435 TIYEFSDAEH
+435 TIYEFIDAEH
-445 AHAFYHASMC
+445 ARAFYHATMC
-455 NNQPKNKDLC
+455 NVQPKDKDLC
-465 VDGVSNFTQPFGSNS
+465 VDGVSNFTRPFGSNS

-486 RQQLTPILWYSLLG
+486 QQQLTPILWYSLLG

-533 RLDIAQIYIMYTLL
+533 RLDIAQIYVMYTLL
-547 LAGLIALFAITAGL
+547 LAGLIALFAIVAGL
-561 IGAGVIDALYSA
+561 IGAGVIDVLYSA

-593 LFAFDPRIIV
+593 LFTFDPLIIA
-603 LAAASIVAAALIG
+603 LAAVSIVAAALIG
-616 SILPLARN
+616 SILPLVRN

>member
-1 MLRTLDASKLALTKL
+1 MLRILDASKLALTKL
-16 RTRKIRLAATI
+16 RTRKIRLAVTI

-34 GIVVF
+34 GVVVF
-39 GLTVLRASMASIER
+39 GLTVLRASMASIGR

-65 AYSNHNENQSDLFYN
+65 AYSNHNKDQSELFYN
-80 PPQDAKDSI
+80 TPQDAKDRI

-120 TKINQDDSGSL
+120 MKINQDDSGSL

-144 YTAEKNPLKPERID
+144 YTDEKNPLKPERID

-167 ATYRVQNVGG
+167 VTYRIQNVGG
-177 RDDGSLDVMIG
+177 RNGSLDVMIG

-195 DKEAVPEQLNE
+195 NKEAVPEQLNE

-217 DESLLKYYFLPHRTH
+217 DESLLNYYFLPHRAH
-232 AASNEIPVFISYND
+232 ATSNEIPVFISYND
-246 AAALLGKKPLPTTAS
+246 AAVLLGKKPLPTTAQ

-271 LRNETGNIT
+271 LRNEAGNIT

-289 SSHLIQQVLDQQR
+289 SSHLIQQALDQQR
-302 TAANKTKN
+302 TAANKPKN
-310 EPDAKPSIEYAL
+310 EFDVKPSIEYAL
-322 PAADSCGG
+322 PAADSCDG
-330 AIVKKDNRSTD
+330 AIVKKDNRSASEKMAD
-341 EKAMDEKMQKFN
+341 EKLQKFN

-360 VTPQQAKL
+360 ITPQQAKL
-368 TYRVVGLLPDAAYGD
+368 TYRVVGLLPDTAYGD
-383 DLKGKL
+383 DLKSKL

-414 TYVPNILTTER
+414 TYLPNILTTER
-425 RELSGGLSDT
+425 QELSGGLSDT
-435 TIYEFSDAEH
+435 TIYEFIDAEH
-445 AHAFYHASMC
+445 ARAFYHATMC
-455 NNQPKNKDLC
+455 NVQPKDKDLC
-465 VDGVSNFTQPFGSNS
+465 VDGVSNFTRPFGSNS

-486 RQQLTPILWYSLLG
+486 QQQLTPILWYSLLG

-533 RLDIAQIYIMYTLL
+533 RLDIAQIYVMYTLL
-547 LAGLIALFAITAGL
+547 LAGLIALFAIVAGL
-561 IGAGVIDALYSA
+561 IGAGVIDVLYSA

-593 LFAFDPRIIV
+593 LFTFDPLIIA
-603 LAAASIVAAALIG
+603 LAAVSIVAAALIG
-616 SILPLARN
+616 SILPLVRN

>member
-1 MLRTLDASKLALTKL
+1 MLRILDASKLALTKL
-16 RTRKIRLAATI
+16 RTRKIRLAVTI

-34 GIVVF
+34 GVVVF
-39 GLTVLRASMASIER
+39 GLTVLRASMASIGR

-65 AYSNHNENQSDLFYN
+65 AYSNHNKDQSELFYN
-80 PPQDAKDSI
+80 TPQDAKDRI

-120 TKINQDDSGSL
+120 MKINQDDSGSL

-144 YTAEKNPLKPERID
+144 YTNEKNPLKPERID

-167 ATYRVQNVGG
+167 VTYRIQNVGG
-177 RDDGSLDVMIG
+177 RNGSLDVMIG

-195 DKEAVPEQLNE
+195 NKEAVPEQLNE

-217 DESLLKYYFLPHRTH
+217 DESLLNYYFLPHRAH

-246 AAALLGKKPLPTTAS
+246 AAVLLGKKPLPTTAQ

-271 LRNETGNIT
+271 LRNEAGNIT

-289 SSHLIQQVLDQQR
+289 SSHLIQQALDQQR
-302 TAANKTKN
+302 TAANKSKN
-310 EPDAKPSIEYAL
+310 EFDVKPSIEYAL
-322 PAADSCGG
+322 PATDSCGG
-330 AIVKKDNRSTD
+330 AIVKKDNRSASEKIAD
-341 EKAMDEKMQKFN
+341 EKLQKFN

-360 VTPQQAKL
+360 ITPQQTKL
-368 TYRVVGLLPDAAYGD
+368 TYRVVGLLPDTAYGD
-383 DLKGKL
+383 DLKSKL
-389 AGALNANMPSRWI
+389 AGALNANMPSHWI

-414 TYVPNILTTER
+414 IYLPNILTTER
-425 RELSGGLSDT
+425 QELSGGLSDT
-435 TIYEFSDAEH
+435 TIYEFIDAEH
-445 AHAFYHASMC
+445 ARAFYHATMC
-455 NNQPKNKDLC
+455 NVQPKDKDLC

-486 RQQLTPILWYSLLG
+486 QQQLTPILWYSLLG

-533 RLDIAQIYIMYTLL
+533 RLDIAQIYVMYTLL
-547 LAGLIALFAITAGL
+547 LAGLIVLFAIVAGL
-561 IGAGVIDALYSA
+561 IGAGVIDVLYSA
-573 DFSTAARY
+573 DFSTAAHY

-593 LFAFDPRIIV
+593 LFTFDPLIIA
-603 LAAASIVAAALIG
+603 LAAVSIVAAALIG
-616 SILPLARN
+616 SILPLVRN

>member
-1 MLRTLDASKLALTKL
+1 MLRILDASKLALTKL
-16 RTRKIRLAATI
+16 RTRKIRLTVTI

-34 GIVVF
+34 GVVVF
-39 GLTVLRASMASIER
+39 GLTVLRASMASIGR

-65 AYSNHNENQSDLFYN
+65 AYSNHNKDQSELFYN
-80 PPQDAKDSI
+80 TPQDAKDRI

-120 TKINQDDSGSL
+120 MKINQDDSGSL

-144 YTAEKNPLKPERID
+144 YTNEKNPLKPERID

-167 ATYRVQNVGG
+167 VTYRIQNVGG
-177 RDDGSLDVMIG
+177 RNGSLDVMIG

-195 DKEAVPEQLNE
+195 NKEAVPEQLNE

-217 DESLLKYYFLPHRTH
+217 DESLLNYYFLPHRTH

-246 AAALLGKKPLPTTAS
+246 AAVLLGKKPLPTTAQ

-271 LRNETGNIT
+271 LRNEAGNIT

-289 SSHLIQQVLDQQR
+289 SSHLIQQALDQQR
-302 TAANKTKN
+302 TAANKPKN
-310 EPDAKPSIEYAL
+310 EFDVKPSIEYAL
-322 PAADSCGG
+322 PAADSCDG
-330 AIVKKDNRSTD
+330 AIVKKDNRSASEKMAD
-341 EKAMDEKMQKFN
+341 EKLQKFN

-360 VTPQQAKL
+360 ITPQQAKL
-368 TYRVVGLLPDAAYGD
+368 TYRVVGLLPDTAYGD
-383 DLKGKL
+383 DLKSKL

-414 TYVPNILTTER
+414 TYLPNILTTER
-425 RELSGGLSDT
+425 QELSGGLSDT
-435 TIYEFSDAEH
+435 TIYEFIDAEH
-445 AHAFYHASMC
+445 ARAFYHATMC
-455 NNQPKNKDLC
+455 NVQPKDKDLC
-465 VDGVSNFTQPFGSNS
+465 VDGVSNFTRPFGSNS

-486 RQQLTPILWYSLLG
+486 QQQLTPILWYSLLG

-533 RLDIAQIYIMYTLL
+533 RLDIAQIYVMYTLL
-547 LAGLIALFAITAGL
+547 LAGLIALFAIVAGL
-561 IGAGVIDALYSA
+561 IGAGAIDVLYSA
-573 DFSTAARY
+573 DFSTAAHY

-593 LFAFDPRIIV
+593 LFTFDPLIIA
-603 LAAASIVAAALIG
+603 LAAVSIVAAALIG
-616 SILPLARN
+616 SILPLVRN

>member
-1 MLRTLDASKLALTKL
+1 MLRILDASKLALTKL
-16 RTRKIRLAATI
+16 RTRKIRLAVTI

-34 GIVVF
+34 GVVVF
-39 GLTVLRASMASIER
+39 GLTVLRASMASIGR

-65 AYSNHNENQSDLFYN
+65 AYSNHNKDQSELFYN
-80 PPQDAKDSI
+80 TPQDAKDRI

-120 TKINQDDSGSL
+120 MKINQDDSGSL

-144 YTAEKNPLKPERID
+144 YTNEKNPLKPERID

-167 ATYRVQNVGG
+167 VTYRIQNVGG
-177 RDDGSLDVMIG
+177 RDGSLDVMIG

-195 DKEAVPEQLNE
+195 NKEAVPEQLNE

-217 DESLLKYYFLPHRTH
+217 DESLLNYYFLPHRAH
-232 AASNEIPVFISYND
+232 ATSNEIPVFISYND
-246 AAALLGKKPLPTTAS
+246 AAVLLGKKPLPTTAQ

-271 LRNETGNIT
+271 LRNEAGNIT

-289 SSHLIQQVLDQQR
+289 SSHLIQQALDQQR
-302 TAANKTKN
+302 TAANKSKN
-310 EPDAKPSIEYAL
+310 EFDVKPSIEYAL

-330 AIVKKDNRSTD
+330 AIVKKDNRSASEKMAD
-341 EKAMDEKMQKFN
+341 EKLQKFN

-360 VTPQQAKL
+360 ITPQQAKL
-368 TYRVVGLLPDAAYGD
+368 TYRVVGLLPDTAYGD
-383 DLKGKL
+383 DLKSKL

-414 TYVPNILTTER
+414 TYLPNILTTER
-425 RELSGGLSDT
+425 QELSGGLSDT
-435 TIYEFSDAEH
+435 TIYEFIDAEH
-445 AHAFYHASMC
+445 ARAFYHATMC
-455 NNQPKNKDLC
+455 NVQPKDKDLC
-465 VDGVSNFTQPFGSNS
+465 VDGVSNFTRPFGSNS

-486 RQQLTPILWYSLLG
+486 QQQLTPILWYSLLG

-533 RLDIAQIYIMYTLL
+533 RLDIAQIYVMYTLL
-547 LAGLIALFAITAGL
+547 LAGLIALFAIVAGL
-561 IGAGVIDALYSA
+561 IGAGVIDVLYSA

-593 LFAFDPRIIV
+593 LFTFDPLIIA
-603 LAAASIVAAALIG
+603 LAAVSIVAAALIG
-616 SILPLARN
+616 SILPLVRN

>member
-1 MLRTLDASKLALTKL
+1 MLRILDASKLALTKL
-16 RTRKIRLAATI
+16 RTRKIRLAVTI

-34 GIVVF
+34 GVVVF
-39 GLTVLRASMASIER
+39 GLTVLRASMASIGR

-65 AYSNHNENQSDLFYN
+65 AYSNHNKDQSELFYN
-80 PPQDAKDSI
+80 TPQDAKDRI

-120 TKINQDDSGSL
+120 MKINQDDSGSL

-144 YTAEKNPLKPERID
+144 YTDEKNPLKPERID

-167 ATYRVQNVGG
+167 VTYRIQNVGG
-177 RDDGSLDVMIG
+177 RDGSLDVMIG

-195 DKEAVPEQLNE
+195 NKEAVPEQLNE

-217 DESLLKYYFLPHRTH
+217 DESLLNYYFLPHRTH

-246 AAALLGKKPLPTTAS
+246 AAVLLGKKPLPTTAQ

-271 LRNETGNIT
+271 LRNEAGNIT

-289 SSHLIQQVLDQQR
+289 SSHLIQQALDQQR
-302 TAANKTKN
+302 TAANKPKN
-310 EPDAKPSIEYAL
+310 EFDVKPSIEYAL

-330 AIVKKDNRSTD
+330 AIVKKDNRSASEKMAD
-341 EKAMDEKMQKFN
+341 EKLQKFN

-360 VTPQQAKL
+360 ITPQQAKL
-368 TYRVVGLLPDAAYGD
+368 TYRVVGLLPDTAYGD
-383 DLKGKL
+383 DLKSKL

-414 TYVPNILTTER
+414 TYLPNILTTER
-425 RELSGGLSDT
+425 QELSGGLSDT
-435 TIYEFSDAEH
+435 TIYEFIDAEH
-445 AHAFYHASMC
+445 ARAFYHATMC
-455 NNQPKNKDLC
+455 NVQPKDKDLC
-465 VDGVSNFTQPFGSNS
+465 VDGVSNFTRPFGSNS

-486 RQQLTPILWYSLLG
+486 QQQLTPILWYSLLG

-533 RLDIAQIYIMYTLL
+533 RLDIAQIYVMYTLL
-547 LAGLIALFAITAGL
+547 LAGLIALFAIVAGL
-561 IGAGVIDALYSA
+561 IGAGVIDVLYSA

-593 LFAFDPRIIV
+593 LFTFDPLIIA
-603 LAAASIVAAALIG
+603 LAAVSIVAAALIG
-616 SILPLARN
+616 SILPLVRN

>member
-1 MLRTLDASKLALTKL
+1 MLRILDASKLALTKL

-39 GLTVLRASMASIER
+39 GLTVLRAGMASVER

-65 AYSNHNENQSDLFYN
+65 AYSNHNENQSELFYN
-80 PPQDAKDSI
+80 TPQDAKDRI

-131 NRNSWAVKTFLRQ
+131 NRDSWAVKTFLKQ
-144 YTAEKNPLKPERID
+144 HTAEKNPLKPERID

-167 ATYRVQNVGG
+167 TAYRVQDVGG
-177 RDDGSLDVMIG
+177 RDGSLDVMIG

-195 DKEAVPEQLNE
+195 DKEAVPEQLSE
-206 FVSAAGYQEIL
+206 FVSTAGYQTIL
-217 DESLLKYYFLPHRTH
+217 DESMLNYYFLPHRVH

-246 AAALLGKKPLPTTAS
+246 AAALLGKKSLPTTAS

-271 LRNETGNIT
+271 LRNEASNIT

-289 SSHLIQQVLDQQR
+289 SAHLIQQALDQQR

-310 EPDAKPSIEYAL
+310 DSDAKPSIEYAL

-330 AIVKKDNRSTD
+330 AIVKKDNRSANEKMAD
-341 EKAMDEKMQKFN
+341 EKLQKFN

-360 VTPQQAKL
+360 ITPQQAKL
-368 TYRVVGLLPDAAYGD
+368 TYRVVGLLPDTAYGD
-383 DLKGKL
+383 DLKSKL

-445 AHAFYHASMC
+445 ARAFYHASMC

-465 VDGVSNFTQPFGSNS
+465 VDGVSNFTRPFGSNS

-486 RQQLTPILWYSLLG
+486 QQQLTPILWYSLLG

-547 LAGLIALFAITAGL
+547 LAGLITLFAITAGL

-593 LFAFDPRIIV
+593 LFTFDPLIIA
-603 LAAASIVAAALIG
+603 LAAVSIVAAALIG

>member
-1 MLRTLDASKLALTKL
+1 MLRILDASKLALTKL

-39 GLTVLRASMASIER
+39 GLTVLRAGMASVER

-65 AYSNHNENQSDLFYN
+65 AYSNHNENQSELFYN
-80 PPQDAKDSI
+80 TPQDAKDRI

-131 NRNSWAVKTFLRQ
+131 NRDSWAVKTFLKQ
-144 YTAEKNPLKPERID
+144 HTAEKNPLKPERID

-167 ATYRVQNVGG
+167 TAYRVQDVGG
-177 RDDGSLDVMIG
+177 RDGSLDVMIG
-188 GREDFQR
+188 GHEDFQR

-206 FVSAAGYQEIL
+206 FVSAAGYQTIL
-217 DESLLKYYFLPHRTH
+217 DESLLNYYFLPHRVH
-232 AASNEIPVFISYND
+232 AANNEIPVFISYND
-246 AAALLGKKPLPTTAS
+246 AAALLGKKSLPTTAS

-271 LRNETGNIT
+271 LRNEASNIT

-289 SSHLIQQVLDQQR
+289 SAHLIQQALDQQR

-310 EPDAKPSIEYAL
+310 ESDAKPSIEYAL

-330 AIVKKDNRSTD
+330 AIVKKDNRSANEKMAD
-341 EKAMDEKMQKFN
+341 EKLQKFN

-360 VTPQQAKL
+360 ITPQQAKL
-368 TYRVVGLLPDAAYGD
+368 TYRVVGLLPDTAYGD
-383 DLKGKL
+383 DLKSKL

-445 AHAFYHASMC
+445 ARAFYHASMC

-465 VDGVSNFTQPFGSNS
+465 VDGVSNFTRPFGSNS

-486 RQQLTPILWYSLLG
+486 QQQLTPILWYSLLG

-533 RLDIAQIYIMYTLL
+533 RLDIAQIYVMYTLL
-547 LAGLIALFAITAGL
+547 LAGLIALFAIVAGL
-561 IGAGVIDALYSA
+561 IGAGVIDVLYSA
-573 DFSTAARY
+573 DFSTAAHY

-593 LFAFDPRIIV
+593 LFTFDPLIIA
-603 LAAASIVAAALIG
+603 LAAVSIVAAALIG
-616 SILPLARN
+616 SILPLVRN

>member
-1 MLRTLDASKLALTKL
+1 MLRILDASKLALTKL
-16 RTRKIRLAATI
+16 RTRKIRLTVTI

-34 GIVVF
+34 GVVVF
-39 GLTVLRASMASIER
+39 GLTVLRASMTSIGR

-65 AYSNHNENQSDLFYN
+65 AYSNHNKDQSELFYN
-80 PPQDAKDSI
+80 TPQDAKDRI

-120 TKINQDDSGSL
+120 MKINQDDSGSL

-144 YTAEKNPLKPERID
+144 YTDEKNPLKPERID

-167 ATYRVQNVGG
+167 VTYRIQNVGG
-177 RDDGSLDVMIG
+177 RDGSLDVMIG

-195 DKEAVPEQLNE
+195 NKEAVPEQLNE

-217 DESLLKYYFLPHRTH
+217 DESLLNYYFLPHRAH

-246 AAALLGKKPLPTTAS
+246 AAALLGKKPLPTTAQ
-261 PQQHIERIRE
+261 PRQHIERIRE
-271 LRNETGNIT
+271 LRNEAGNIT

-289 SSHLIQQVLDQQR
+289 SSHLIQQALDQQR
-302 TAANKTKN
+302 TAANKPKN
-310 EPDAKPSIEYAL
+310 EFDVKPSIEYAL

-330 AIVKKDNRSTD
+330 AIVKKDNRSANEKMAD
-341 EKAMDEKMQKFN
+341 EKLQKFN

-360 VTPQQAKL
+360 ITSQQAKL
-368 TYRVVGLLPDAAYGD
+368 TYRVVGLLPDTAYGD
-383 DLKGKL
+383 DLKSKL

-414 TYVPNILTTER
+414 TYLPNILTTER
-425 RELSGGLSDT
+425 QELSGGLSDT
-435 TIYEFSDAEH
+435 TIYEFIDAEH
-445 AHAFYHASMC
+445 ARAFYHATMC
-455 NNQPKNKDLC
+455 NGQPKDKDLC
-465 VDGVSNFTQPFGSNS
+465 VDGVSNFTRPFGSNS

-486 RQQLTPILWYSLLG
+486 QQQLTPILWYSLLG

-533 RLDIAQIYIMYTLL
+533 RLDIAQIYVMYTLL
-547 LAGLIALFAITAGL
+547 LAGLIALFAIAAGL
-561 IGAGVIDALYSA
+561 IGAGAIDVLYSA

-593 LFAFDPRIIV
+593 LSTFDPLIIA
-603 LAAASIVAAALIG
+603 LAAVSIVAAALIG
-616 SILPLARN
+616 SILPLVRN

>member
-1 MLRTLDASKLALTKL
+1 MLRILDASKLALTKL

-39 GLTVLRASMASIER
+39 GLTVLRAGMASVER

-65 AYSNHNENQSDLFYN
+65 AYSNHNENQSELFYN
-80 PPQDAKDSI
+80 TPQDAKDRI

-131 NRNSWAVKTFLRQ
+131 NRDSWAVKTFLKQ
-144 YTAEKNPLKPERID
+144 HTAEKNPLKPERID

-167 ATYRVQNVGG
+167 TAYRVQDVGG
-177 RDDGSLDVMIG
+177 RDGSLDVMIG
-188 GREDFQR
+188 GHEDFQR

-206 FVSAAGYQEIL
+206 FVSAAGYQTIL
-217 DESLLKYYFLPHRTH
+217 DESLLNYYFLPHRVH
-232 AASNEIPVFISYND
+232 AANNEIPVFISYND
-246 AAALLGKKPLPTTAS
+246 AAALLGKKSLPTTAS

-271 LRNETGNIT
+271 LRNEASNIT

-289 SSHLIQQVLDQQR
+289 SAHLIQQALDQQR
-302 TAANKTKN
+302 TAANKTNN
-310 EPDAKPSIEYAL
+310 ESDAKPSIEYAL

-330 AIVKKDNRSTD
+330 AIVKKDNRSANEKMAD
-341 EKAMDEKMQKFN
+341 EKLQKFN

-360 VTPQQAKL
+360 ITPQQAKL
-368 TYRVVGLLPDAAYGD
+368 TYRVVGLLPDTAYGD
-383 DLKGKL
+383 DLKSKL

-445 AHAFYHASMC
+445 ARAFYHASMC

-465 VDGVSNFTQPFGSNS
+465 VDGVSNFTRPFGSNS

-486 RQQLTPILWYSLLG
+486 QQQLTPILWYSLLG

-547 LAGLIALFAITAGL
+547 LAGLITLFAITAGL

-593 LFAFDPRIIV
+593 LFTFDPLIIA
-603 LAAASIVAAALIG
+603 LAAVSIVAAALIG

>member
-1 MLRTLDASKLALTKL
+1 MLRILDASKLALTKL
-16 RTRKIRLAATI
+16 RTRKIRLAVTI

-34 GIVVF
+34 GVVVF
-39 GLTVLRASMASIER
+39 GLTVLRASMASIGR

-65 AYSNHNENQSDLFYN
+65 AYSNHNKDQSELFYN
-80 PPQDAKDSI
+80 TPQDAKDRI

-120 TKINQDDSGSL
+120 MKINQDDSGSL

-144 YTAEKNPLKPERID
+144 YTDEKNPLKPERID

-167 ATYRVQNVGG
+167 VTYRIQNVGG
-177 RDDGSLDVMIG
+177 RDGSLDVMIG

-195 DKEAVPEQLNE
+195 NKEAVPEQLNE

-217 DESLLKYYFLPHRTH
+217 DESLLNYYFLPHRAH

-246 AAALLGKKPLPTTAS
+246 AAVLLGKKPLPTTAQ

-271 LRNETGNIT
+271 LRNEAGNIT

-289 SSHLIQQVLDQQR
+289 SSHLIQQALDQQR
-302 TAANKTKN
+302 TAANKSKN
-310 EPDAKPSIEYAL
+310 EFDVKPSIEYAL
-322 PAADSCGG
+322 PATDSCGG
-330 AIVKKDNRSTD
+330 AIVKKDNRSASEKIAD
-341 EKAMDEKMQKFN
+341 EKLQKFN
-353 QQFSTEN
+353 QQFSTESI
-360 VTPQQAKL
+360 TPQQAKL
-368 TYRVVGLLPDAAYGD
+368 TYRVVGLLPDTAYGD
-383 DLKGKL
+383 DLKSKL
-389 AGALNANMPSRWI
+389 AGALNANMPSHWI

-414 TYVPNILTTER
+414 IYLPNILTTER
-425 RELSGGLSDT
+425 QELSGGLSDT
-435 TIYEFSDAEH
+435 TIYEFIDAEH
-445 AHAFYHASMC
+445 ARAFYHATMC
-455 NNQPKNKDLC
+455 NVQPKDKDLC
-465 VDGVSNFTQPFGSNS
+465 VDGVSNFTRPFGSNS

-486 RQQLTPILWYSLLG
+486 QQQLTPILWYSLLG

-533 RLDIAQIYIMYTLL
+533 RLDIAQIYVMYTLL
-547 LAGLIALFAITAGL
+547 LAGLIALFAIVAGL
-561 IGAGVIDALYSA
+561 IGAGVIDVLYSA

-593 LFAFDPRIIV
+593 LFTFDPLIIA
-603 LAAASIVAAALIG
+603 LAAVSIVAAALIG
-616 SILPLARN
+616 SILPLVRN

>member
-1 MLRTLDASKLALTKL
+1 MLRILDASKLALTKL
-16 RTRKIRLAATI
+16 RTRRIRLAVTI

-34 GIVVF
+34 GVVVF
-39 GLTVLRASMASIER
+39 GLTVLRASMTSIGR

-65 AYSNHNENQSDLFYN
+65 AYSNHNKDQSELFYN
-80 PPQDAKDSI
+80 TPQDAKDRI

-120 TKINQDDSGSL
+120 MKINQDDSGSL

-144 YTAEKNPLKPERID
+144 YTDEKNPLKPERID

-167 ATYRVQNVGG
+167 VTYRIQNVGG
-177 RDDGSLDVMIG
+177 RDGSLDVMIG

-195 DKEAVPEQLNE
+195 NKEAVPEQLNE

-217 DESLLKYYFLPHRTH
+217 DESLLNYYFLPHRAH

-246 AAALLGKKPLPTTAS
+246 AAVLLGKKPLPTTAQ

-271 LRNETGNIT
+271 LRNEAGNIT

-289 SSHLIQQVLDQQR
+289 SSHLIQQALDQQR
-302 TAANKTKN
+302 TAANKSKN
-310 EPDAKPSIEYAL
+310 EFDVKPSIEYAL

-330 AIVKKDNRSTD
+330 AIVKKDNRSASEKMAD
-341 EKAMDEKMQKFN
+341 EKLQKFN

-360 VTPQQAKL
+360 ITPQPAKL
-368 TYRVVGLLPDAAYGD
+368 TYRVVGLLPDTAYGD
-383 DLKGKL
+383 DLKSKL

-414 TYVPNILTTER
+414 TYLPNILTTER
-425 RELSGGLSDT
+425 QELSGGLSDT
-435 TIYEFSDAEH
+435 TIYEFIDAEH
-445 AHAFYHASMC
+445 ARAFYHATMC
-455 NNQPKNKDLC
+455 NVQPKDKDLC
-465 VDGVSNFTQPFGSNS
+465 VDGVSNFTRPFGSNS

-486 RQQLTPILWYSLLG
+486 QQQLTPILWYSLLG

-533 RLDIAQIYIMYTLL
+533 RLDIAQIYVMYTLL
-547 LAGLIALFAITAGL
+547 LAGLIALFAIVAGL
-561 IGAGVIDALYSA
+561 IGAGVIDVLYSA

-593 LFAFDPRIIV
+593 LFTFDPLIIA
-603 LAAASIVAAALIG
+603 LAAVSIVAAALIG
-616 SILPLARN
+616 SIFPLVRN

>member
-1 MLRTLDASKLALTKL
+1 MLRILDASKLALTKL
-16 RTRKIRLAATI
+16 RTRKIRLAVTI

-34 GIVVF
+34 GVVVF
-39 GLTVLRASMASIER
+39 GLTVLRASMASIGR

-65 AYSNHNENQSDLFYN
+65 AYSNHNKDQSELFYN
-80 PPQDAKDSI
+80 TPQDAKDRI

-120 TKINQDDSGSL
+120 MKINQDDSGSL

-144 YTAEKNPLKPERID
+144 YTDEKNPLKPERID

-167 ATYRVQNVGG
+167 VTYRIQNVGG
-177 RDDGSLDVMIG
+177 RNGSLDVMIG

-195 DKEAVPEQLNE
+195 NKEAVPEQLNE

-217 DESLLKYYFLPHRTH
+217 DESLLNYYFLPHRAH

-246 AAALLGKKPLPTTAS
+246 AAVLLGKKPLPTTAQ

-271 LRNETGNIT
+271 LRNEAGNIT

-289 SSHLIQQVLDQQR
+289 SSHLIQQALDQQR
-302 TAANKTKN
+302 TAANKPKN
-310 EPDAKPSIEYAL
+310 EFDVKPSIEYAL

-330 AIVKKDNRSTD
+330 AIVKKDNRSASEKMAD
-341 EKAMDEKMQKFN
+341 EKLQKFN

-360 VTPQQAKL
+360 ITPQQAKL
-368 TYRVVGLLPDAAYGD
+368 TYRVVGLLPDTAYGD
-383 DLKGKL
+383 DLKSKL

-414 TYVPNILTTER
+414 TYLPNILTTER
-425 RELSGGLSDT
+425 QELSGGLSDT
-435 TIYEFSDAEH
+435 TIYEFIDAEH
-445 AHAFYHASMC
+445 ARAFYHATMC
-455 NNQPKNKDLC
+455 NVQPKDKDLC
-465 VDGVSNFTQPFGSNS
+465 VDGVSNFTRPFGSNS

-486 RQQLTPILWYSLLG
+486 QQQLTPILWYSLLG

-533 RLDIAQIYIMYTLL
+533 RLDIAQIYVMYTLL
-547 LAGLIALFAITAGL
+547 LAGLIALFAIVAGL
-561 IGAGVIDALYSA
+561 IGAGVIDVLYSA

-593 LFAFDPRIIV
+593 LFTFDPLIIA
-603 LAAASIVAAALIG
+603 LAAVSIVAAALIG
-616 SILPLARN
+616 SILPLVRN

>member
-1 MLRTLDASKLALTKL
+1 MLRILDASKLALTKL

-39 GLTVLRASMASIER
+39 GLTVLRAGMASVER

-65 AYSNHNENQSDLFYN
+65 AYSNHNENQSELFYN
-80 PPQDAKDSI
+80 TPQDAKDRI

-131 NRNSWAVKTFLRQ
+131 NRDSWAVKTFLKQ
-144 YTAEKNPLKPERID
+144 HTAEKNPLKPERID

-167 ATYRVQNVGG
+167 TAYRVQDVGG
-177 RDDGSLDVMIG
+177 RDGSLDVMIG
-188 GREDFQR
+188 GHEDFQR

-206 FVSAAGYQEIL
+206 FVSAAGYQTIL
-217 DESLLKYYFLPHRTH
+217 DESLLNYYFLPHRVH
-232 AASNEIPVFISYND
+232 AANNGIPVFISYND
-246 AAALLGKKPLPTTAS
+246 AAALLGKKSLPTTAS

-271 LRNETGNIT
+271 LRNEASNIT

-289 SSHLIQQVLDQQR
+289 SAHLIQQALDQQR

-310 EPDAKPSIEYAL
+310 ESDAKPSIEYAL

-330 AIVKKDNRSTD
+330 AIVKKDNRSANEKMAD
-341 EKAMDEKMQKFN
+341 EKLQKFN

-360 VTPQQAKL
+360 ITPQQAKL
-368 TYRVVGLLPDAAYGD
+368 TYRVVGLLPDTAYGD
-383 DLKGKL
+383 DLKSNL

-445 AHAFYHASMC
+445 ARAFYHASMC

-465 VDGVSNFTQPFGSNS
+465 VDGVSNFTRPFGSNS

-486 RQQLTPILWYSLLG
+486 QQQLTPILWYSLLG

-547 LAGLIALFAITAGL
+547 LAGLITLFAITAGL

-593 LFAFDPRIIV
+593 LFTFDPLIIA
-603 LAAASIVAAALIG
+603 LAAVSIVAAALIG

>member
-1 MLRTLDASKLALTKL
+1 MLRILDASKLALTKL
-16 RTRKIRLAATI
+16 RTRRIRLAVTI

-34 GIVVF
+34 GVVVF
-39 GLTVLRASMASIER
+39 GLTVLRASMTSIGR

-65 AYSNHNENQSDLFYN
+65 AYSNHNKDQSELFYN
-80 PPQDAKDSI
+80 TPQDAKDRI

-120 TKINQDDSGSL
+120 MKINQDDSGSL

-144 YTAEKNPLKPERID
+144 YTDEKNPLKPERID

-167 ATYRVQNVGG
+167 VTYRIQNVGG
-177 RDDGSLDVMIG
+177 RDGSLDVMIG

-195 DKEAVPEQLNE
+195 NKEAVPEQLNE

-217 DESLLKYYFLPHRTH
+217 DESLLNYYFLPHRAH

-246 AAALLGKKPLPTTAS
+246 AAVLLGKKPLPTTAQ

-271 LRNETGNIT
+271 LRNEAGNIT

-289 SSHLIQQVLDQQR
+289 SSHLIQQALDQQR
-302 TAANKTKN
+302 TAANKSKN
-310 EPDAKPSIEYAL
+310 EFDVKPSIEYAL
-322 PAADSCGG
+322 PATDSCGG
-330 AIVKKDNRSTD
+330 AIVKKDNRSASEKIAD
-341 EKAMDEKMQKFN
+341 EKLQKFN

-360 VTPQQAKL
+360 ITPQQAKL
-368 TYRVVGLLPDAAYGD
+368 TYRVVGLLPDTAYGD
-383 DLKGKL
+383 DLKSKL
-389 AGALNANMPSRWI
+389 AGALNANMPSHWI
-402 IPKQTFEAGAAK
+402 IPKQTFEASAAK
-414 TYVPNILTTER
+414 IYLPNILTTER
-425 RELSGGLSDT
+425 QELSGGLSDT
-435 TIYEFSDAEH
+435 TIYEFIDAEH
-445 AHAFYHASMC
+445 ARAFYHATMC
-455 NNQPKNKDLC
+455 NVQPKDKDLC

-486 RQQLTPILWYSLLG
+486 QQQLTPILWYSLLG

-533 RLDIAQIYIMYTLL
+533 RLDIAQIYVMYTLL
-547 LAGLIALFAITAGL
+547 LAGLIALFAIVAGL
-561 IGAGVIDALYSA
+561 IGAGVIDVLYSA
-573 DFSTAARY
+573 DFSTAAHY

-593 LFAFDPRIIV
+593 LFTFDPLIIA
-603 LAAASIVAAALIG
+603 LAAVSIVAAALIG
-616 SILPLARN
+616 SILPLVRN

>member
-1 MLRTLDASKLALTKL
+1 MLRILDASKLALTKL
-16 RTRKIRLAATI
+16 RTRKIRLAVTI

-34 GIVVF
+34 GVVVF
-39 GLTVLRASMASIER
+39 GLTVLRASMASIGR

-65 AYSNHNENQSDLFYN
+65 AYSNHNKDQSELFYN
-80 PPQDAKDSI
+80 TPQDAKDRI

-120 TKINQDDSGSL
+120 MKINQDDSGSL

-144 YTAEKNPLKPERID
+144 YTNEKNPLKPERID

-167 ATYRVQNVGG
+167 VTYRIQNVGG
-177 RDDGSLDVMIG
+177 RNGSLDVMIG

-195 DKEAVPEQLNE
+195 NKEAVPEQLNE

-217 DESLLKYYFLPHRTH
+217 DESLLNYYFLPHRTH

-246 AAALLGKKPLPTTAS
+246 AAVLLGKKPLPTTAQ

-271 LRNETGNIT
+271 LRNEAGNIT

-289 SSHLIQQVLDQQR
+289 SSHLIQQALDQQR
-302 TAANKTKN
+302 TAANKSKN
-310 EPDAKPSIEYAL
+310 EFDVKPSIEYAL
-322 PAADSCGG
+322 PATDSCGG
-330 AIVKKDNRSTD
+330 AIVKKDNRSASEKIAD
-341 EKAMDEKMQKFN
+341 EKLQKFN

-360 VTPQQAKL
+360 ITPQQAKL
-368 TYRVVGLLPDAAYGD
+368 TYRVVGLLPDTAYGD
-383 DLKGKL
+383 DLKSKL
-389 AGALNANMPSRWI
+389 AGALNANMPSHWI

-414 TYVPNILTTER
+414 IYLPNILTTER
-425 RELSGGLSDT
+425 QELSGGLSDT
-435 TIYEFSDAEH
+435 TIYEFIDAEH
-445 AHAFYHASMC
+445 ARAFYHATMC
-455 NNQPKNKDLC
+455 NVQPKDKDLC

-486 RQQLTPILWYSLLG
+486 QQQLTPILWYSLLG

-533 RLDIAQIYIMYTLL
+533 RLDIAQIYVMYTLL
-547 LAGLIALFAITAGL
+547 LAGLIALFAIVAGL
-561 IGAGVIDALYSA
+561 IGAGVIDVLYSA
-573 DFSTAARY
+573 DFSTAAHY

-593 LFAFDPRIIV
+593 LFTFDPLIIA
-603 LAAASIVAAALIG
+603 LAAVSIVAAALIG
-616 SILPLARN
+616 SILPLVRN

>member
-1 MLRTLDASKLALTKL
+1 MLRILDASKLALTKL
-16 RTRKIRLAATI
+16 RTRKIRLAVTI

-34 GIVVF
+34 GVVVF
-39 GLTVLRASMASIER
+39 GLTVLRASMTSIGR

-65 AYSNHNENQSDLFYN
+65 AYSNHNKDQSELFYN
-80 PPQDAKDSI
+80 TPQDAKDRI

-120 TKINQDDSGSL
+120 MKINQDDSGSL

-144 YTAEKNPLKPERID
+144 YTDENNPLKPERID

-167 ATYRVQNVGG
+167 VTYRIQNVGG
-177 RDDGSLDVMIG
+177 RDGSLDVMIG

-195 DKEAVPEQLNE
+195 NKEAVPEQLNE

-217 DESLLKYYFLPHRTH
+217 DESLLNYYFLPHRAH
-232 AASNEIPVFISYND
+232 ATSNEIPVFISYND
-246 AAALLGKKPLPTTAS
+246 AAVLLGKKPLPTTAQ

-271 LRNETGNIT
+271 LRNEAGNIT

-289 SSHLIQQVLDQQR
+289 SSHLIQQALDQQR
-302 TAANKTKN
+302 TAANKPKN
-310 EPDAKPSIEYAL
+310 EFDVKPSIEYAL

-330 AIVKKDNRSTD
+330 AIVKKDNRSASEKMAD
-341 EKAMDEKMQKFN
+341 EKLQKFN

-360 VTPQQAKL
+360 ITPQQAKL
-368 TYRVVGLLPDAAYGD
+368 TYRVVGLLPDTAYGD
-383 DLKGKL
+383 DLKSKL

-414 TYVPNILTTER
+414 TYLPNILTTER
-425 RELSGGLSDT
+425 QELSGGLSDT
-435 TIYEFSDAEH
+435 TIYEFIDAEH
-445 AHAFYHASMC
+445 ARAFYHATMC
-455 NNQPKNKDLC
+455 NVQPKDKDLC
-465 VDGVSNFTQPFGSNS
+465 VDGVSNFTRPFGSNS

-486 RQQLTPILWYSLLG
+486 QQQLTPILWYSLLG

-533 RLDIAQIYIMYTLL
+533 RLDIAQIYVMYTLL
-547 LAGLIALFAITAGL
+547 LAGLIALFAIAAGL
-561 IGAGVIDALYSA
+561 IGAGVIDVLYSA
-573 DFSTAARY
+573 GFSTAARY

-593 LFAFDPRIIV
+593 LFTFDPLIIA
-603 LAAASIVAAALIG
+603 LAAVSIVAAALIG
-616 SILPLARN
+616 SILPLVRN

>member
-1 MLRTLDASKLALTKL
+1 MLRILDASKLALTKL
-16 RTRKIRLAATI
+16 RTRKIRLAVTI

-34 GIVVF
+34 GVVVF
-39 GLTVLRASMASIER
+39 GLTVLRASMASIGR

-65 AYSNHNENQSDLFYN
+65 AYSNHNKDQSELFYN
-80 PPQDAKDSI
+80 TPQDAKDRI

-120 TKINQDDSGSL
+120 MKINQDDSGSL
-131 NRNSWAVKTFLRQ
+131 NRNSWAVKAFLRQ
-144 YTAEKNPLKPERID
+144 YTDEKNPLKPERID

-167 ATYRVQNVGG
+167 VTYRIQNVGG
-177 RDDGSLDVMIG
+177 RNGSLDVMIG

-195 DKEAVPEQLNE
+195 NKEAVPEQLNE

-217 DESLLKYYFLPHRTH
+217 DESLLNYYFLPHRTH

-246 AAALLGKKPLPTTAS
+246 AAVLLGKKPLPTTAQ

-271 LRNETGNIT
+271 LRNEAGNIT

-289 SSHLIQQVLDQQR
+289 SSHLIQQALDQQR
-302 TAANKTKN
+302 TAANKPKN
-310 EPDAKPSIEYAL
+310 EFDVKPSIEYAL
-322 PAADSCGG
+322 PAADSCDG
-330 AIVKKDNRSTD
+330 AIVKKDNRSASEKMAD
-341 EKAMDEKMQKFN
+341 EKLQKFN

-360 VTPQQAKL
+360 ITPQQAKL
-368 TYRVVGLLPDAAYGD
+368 TYRVVGLLPDTAYGD
-383 DLKGKL
+383 DLKSKL

-414 TYVPNILTTER
+414 TYLPNILTTER
-425 RELSGGLSDT
+425 QELSGGLSDT
-435 TIYEFSDAEH
+435 TIYEFIDAEH
-445 AHAFYHASMC
+445 ARAFYHATMC
-455 NNQPKNKDLC
+455 NVQPKDKDLC
-465 VDGVSNFTQPFGSNS
+465 VDGVSNFTRPFGSNS

-486 RQQLTPILWYSLLG
+486 QQQLTPILWYSLLG

-533 RLDIAQIYIMYTLL
+533 RLDIAQIYVMYTLL
-547 LAGLIALFAITAGL
+547 LAGLIALFAIAAGL
-561 IGAGVIDALYSA
+561 IGAGVIDVLYSA
-573 DFSTAARY
+573 GFSTAARY

-593 LFAFDPRIIV
+593 LFTFDPLIIA
-603 LAAASIVAAALIG
+603 LAAVSIVAAALIG
-616 SILPLARN
+616 SILPLVRN

>member
-1 MLRTLDASKLALTKL
+1 MLRILDASKLALTKL

-39 GLTVLRASMASIER
+39 GLTVLRAGMASVER

-65 AYSNHNENQSDLFYN
+65 AYSNHNENQSELFYN
-80 PPQDAKDSI
+80 TPQDAKDRI

-131 NRNSWAVKTFLRQ
+131 NRDSWAVKTFLKQ
-144 YTAEKNPLKPERID
+144 HTAEKNPLKPERID

-167 ATYRVQNVGG
+167 TAYRVQDVGG
-177 RDDGSLDVMIG
+177 RDGSLDVMIG
-188 GREDFQR
+188 GHEDFQR

-206 FVSAAGYQEIL
+206 FVSAAGYQTIL
-217 DESLLKYYFLPHRTH
+217 DESLLNYYFLPHRVH
-232 AASNEIPVFISYND
+232 AANNEIPVFISYND
-246 AAALLGKKPLPTTAS
+246 AAALLGKKSLPTTAS

-271 LRNETGNIT
+271 LRNEASNIT

-289 SSHLIQQVLDQQR
+289 SAHLIQQALDQQR

-310 EPDAKPSIEYAL
+310 ESDAKPSIEYAL

-330 AIVKKDNRSTD
+330 AIVKKDNRSASEKMAD
-341 EKAMDEKMQKFN
+341 EKLQKFN

-360 VTPQQAKL
+360 ITPQQAKL
-368 TYRVVGLLPDAAYGD
+368 TYRVVGLLPDTAYGD
-383 DLKGKL
+383 DLKSNL

-445 AHAFYHASMC
+445 ARAFYHASMC

-465 VDGVSNFTQPFGSNS
+465 VDGVSNFTRPFGSNS

-486 RQQLTPILWYSLLG
+486 QQQLTPILWYSLLG

-547 LAGLIALFAITAGL
+547 LAGLITLFAITAGL

-593 LFAFDPRIIV
+593 LFTFDPLIIA
-603 LAAASIVAAALIG
+603 LAAVSIVAAALIG

>member
-1 MLRTLDASKLALTKL
+1 MLRILDASKLALTKL
-16 RTRKIRLAATI
+16 RTRKIRLAVTI

-34 GIVVF
+34 GVVVF
-39 GLTVLRASMASIER
+39 GLTVLRASMASIGR

-65 AYSNHNENQSDLFYN
+65 AYSNHNKDQSELFYN
-80 PPQDAKDSI
+80 TPQDAKDRI

-120 TKINQDDSGSL
+120 MKINQDDSGSL

-144 YTAEKNPLKPERID
+144 YTDEKNPLKPERID

-167 ATYRVQNVGG
+167 VTYRIQNVGG
-177 RDDGSLDVMIG
+177 RDGSLDVMIG

-195 DKEAVPEQLNE
+195 NKEAVPEQLNE

-217 DESLLKYYFLPHRTH
+217 DESLLNYYFLPHRAH
-232 AASNEIPVFISYND
+232 ATSNEIPVFISYND
-246 AAALLGKKPLPTTAS
+246 AAVLLGKKPLPTTAQ

-271 LRNETGNIT
+271 LRNEAGNIT

-289 SSHLIQQVLDQQR
+289 SSHLIQQALDQQR
-302 TAANKTKN
+302 TAANKPKN
-310 EPDAKPSIEYAL
+310 EFDVKPSIEYAL

-330 AIVKKDNRSTD
+330 AIVKKDNRSASEKMAD
-341 EKAMDEKMQKFN
+341 EKLQKFN

-360 VTPQQAKL
+360 ITPQQAKL
-368 TYRVVGLLPDAAYGD
+368 TYRVVGLLPDTAYGD
-383 DLKGKL
+383 DLKSKL

-414 TYVPNILTTER
+414 TYLPNILTTER
-425 RELSGGLSDT
+425 QELSGGLSDT
-435 TIYEFSDAEH
+435 TIYEFIDAEH
-445 AHAFYHASMC
+445 ARAFYHATMC
-455 NNQPKNKDLC
+455 NVQPKDKDLC
-465 VDGVSNFTQPFGSNS
+465 VDGVSNFTRPFGSNS

-486 RQQLTPILWYSLLG
+486 QQQLTPILWYSLLG

-533 RLDIAQIYIMYTLL
+533 RLDIAQIYVMYTLL
-547 LAGLIALFAITAGL
+547 LAGLIALFAIVAGL
-561 IGAGVIDALYSA
+561 IGAGVIDVLYSA

-593 LFAFDPRIIV
+593 LFTFDPLIIA
-603 LAAASIVAAALIG
+603 LAAVSIVAAALIG
-616 SILPLARN
+616 SVLPLVRN

>member
-1 MLRTLDASKLALTKL
+1 MLRILDASKLALTKL
-16 RTRKIRLAATI
+16 RTRKIRLAVTI

-34 GIVVF
+34 GVVVF
-39 GLTVLRASMASIER
+39 GLTVLRASMASIGR

-65 AYSNHNENQSDLFYN
+65 AYSNHNKDQSELFYN
-80 PPQDAKDSI
+80 TPQDAKDRI

-120 TKINQDDSGSL
+120 MKINQDDSGSL

-144 YTAEKNPLKPERID
+144 YTNEKNPLKPERID
-158 AAAKRFGSS
+158 AAAKRFDSS
-167 ATYRVQNVGG
+167 VTYRIQNVGG
-177 RDDGSLDVMIG
+177 RNGSLDVMIG

-195 DKEAVPEQLNE
+195 NKEAVPEQLNE

-217 DESLLKYYFLPHRTH
+217 DESLLNYYFLPHRAH

-246 AAALLGKKPLPTTAS
+246 AAALLGKKPLPTTAQ
-261 PQQHIERIRE
+261 PRQHIERIRE
-271 LRNETGNIT
+271 LRNEAGNIT

-289 SSHLIQQVLDQQR
+289 SSHLIQQALDQQR
-302 TAANKTKN
+302 TAANKSKN
-310 EPDAKPSIEYAL
+310 EFDVKPSIEYAL
-322 PAADSCGG
+322 PATDSCGG
-330 AIVKKDNRSTD
+330 AIVKKDNRSASEKIAD
-341 EKAMDEKMQKFN
+341 EKLQKFN

-360 VTPQQAKL
+360 ITPQQAKL
-368 TYRVVGLLPDAAYGD
+368 TYRVVGLLPDTAYGD
-383 DLKGKL
+383 DLKSNL
-389 AGALNANMPSRWI
+389 AGALHANMPSRWI

-445 AHAFYHASMC
+445 ARAFYHASMC

-465 VDGVSNFTQPFGSNS
+465 VDGVSNFTRPFGSNS

-486 RQQLTPILWYSLLG
+486 QQQLTPILWYSLLG

-533 RLDIAQIYIMYTLL
+533 RLDIAQIYVMYTLL
-547 LAGLIALFAITAGL
+547 LAGLIALFAIVAGL
-561 IGAGVIDALYSA
+561 IGAGVIDVLYSA
-573 DFSTAARY
+573 DFSTAAHY

-593 LFAFDPRIIV
+593 LFTFDPLIIA
-603 LAAASIVAAALIG
+603 LAAVSIVAAALIG
-616 SILPLARN
+616 SILPLVRN

>member
-1 MLRTLDASKLALTKL
+1 MLRILDASKLALTKL
-16 RTRKIRLAATI
+16 RTRKIRLAVTI

-34 GIVVF
+34 GVVVF
-39 GLTVLRASMASIER
+39 GLTVLRASMASIGR

-65 AYSNHNENQSDLFYN
+65 AYSNHNKDQSELFYN
-80 PPQDAKDSI
+80 TPQDAKDRI

-120 TKINQDDSGSL
+120 MKINQDDSGSL

-144 YTAEKNPLKPERID
+144 YTDEKNPLKPERID

-167 ATYRVQNVGG
+167 VTYRIQNVGG
-177 RDDGSLDVMIG
+177 RDGSLDVMIG

-195 DKEAVPEQLNE
+195 NKEAVPEQLNE

-217 DESLLKYYFLPHRTH
+217 DESLLNYYFLPHRAH
-232 AASNEIPVFISYND
+232 ATSNEIPVFISYND
-246 AAALLGKKPLPTTAS
+246 AAVLLGKKPLPTTAQ

-271 LRNETGNIT
+271 LRNEAGNIT

-289 SSHLIQQVLDQQR
+289 SSHLIQQALDQQR
-302 TAANKTKN
+302 TAANKSKN
-310 EPDAKPSIEYAL
+310 EFDVKPSIEYAL

-330 AIVKKDNRSTD
+330 AIVKKDNRSASEKMAD
-341 EKAMDEKMQKFN
+341 EKLQKFN

-360 VTPQQAKL
+360 ITPQQAKL
-368 TYRVVGLLPDAAYGD
+368 TYRVVGLLPDTAYGD
-383 DLKGKL
+383 DLKSKL

-414 TYVPNILTTER
+414 TYLPNILTTER
-425 RELSGGLSDT
+425 QELSGGLSDT
-435 TIYEFSDAEH
+435 TIYEFIDAEH
-445 AHAFYHASMC
+445 ARAFYHATMC
-455 NNQPKNKDLC
+455 NVQPKDKDLC
-465 VDGVSNFTQPFGSNS
+465 VDGVSNFTRPFGSNS

-486 RQQLTPILWYSLLG
+486 QQQLTPILWYSLLG

-533 RLDIAQIYIMYTLL
+533 RLDIAQIYVMYTLL
-547 LAGLIALFAITAGL
+547 LAGLIALFAIVAGL
-561 IGAGVIDALYSA
+561 IGAGVIDVLYSA

-593 LFAFDPRIIV
+593 LFTFDPLIIA
-603 LAAASIVAAALIG
+603 LAAVSIVAAALIG
-616 SILPLARN
+616 SILPLVRN